1 MPDETMKLLSNRD
14 QNPFSK
20 CCMISSEISL
30 YRILLVKI
38 ICELDRKRLV
48 QS

>member
-20 CCMISSEISL
+20 CCMISSEIKPVSYFIGKNYL
-30 YRILLVKI
+30 
-38 ICELDRKRLV
+38 
-48 QS
+48 